1 MTASKNSGIE
11 SVHGN
16 LFKMNPAMTKYIEQ
30 MMEKRVAQEKAK
42 MFRSLKKRGL
52 LTAELEDLDS
62 FLVEDGSIKPAPK
75 EAEASELEILRNKV
89 KALEQAKKDQ
99 VSEETKET
107 SSTVPELEA
116 LRQTVETLEA
126 EKKQVQDEM
135 SKQMKEAECS
145 LLNEIQDL
153 RSKVNDMQKLRALTH
168 QECIELCALHDRT
181 IEVAGRSLTPIL
193 DPVNNYDLKF
203 QGPVFHPDLP
213 PRKMDISVQVVN
225 EASSLGTQRCWER
238 VEKQARVVGELEG
251 LRNRLKQLH
260 DVAVEKLSN
269 ESVEEELA
277 QIRNKII
284 NFQNDQAFKSAS
296 LGNAQQEEMA
306 NDDRNVIEELEF
318 MKHRLRTLHSLPV
331 DELKYDDLQEL
342 AHIKNKVSSLQ
353 VSYPFP
359 HSYHSFPE

>member
-52 LTAELEDLDS
+52 LTAGLEDLDS
-62 FLVEDGSIKPAPK
+62 LLVEAESIKPAPN

-89 KALEQAKKDQ
+89 KVLEQSKKSQ
-99 VSEETKET
+99 VSEETQEA
-107 SSTVPELEA
+107 SSTAPELEA
-116 LRQTVETLEA
+116 LRKTVAKLEA
-126 EKKQVQDEM
+126 EKKQVQEEM
-135 SKQMKEAECS
+135 SKQMKEAESS
-145 LLNEIQDL
+145 LLDEIQDL
-153 RSKVNDMQKLRALTH
+153 RSKVNNMQKLRALTH
-168 QECIELCALHDRT
+168 QECMELCALHDRT

-203 QGPVFHPDLP
+203 QGPIFHSDLP
-213 PRKMDISVQVVN
+213 PRKMDISVQLVN
-225 EASSLGTQRCWER
+225 EASSLGTQGCWER

-260 DVAVEKLSN
+260 DVAVEKLSS
-269 ESVEEELA
+269 ESVEELK
-277 QIRNKII
+277 QIQNKII
-284 NFQNDQAFKSAS
+284 NFQNDQALKFAP
-296 LGNAQQEEMA
+296 LGIAQPEEIA
-306 NDDRNVIEELEF
+306 NDDGNILEELEF
-318 MKHRLRTLHSLPV
+318 MKRRLRTLHALPV

-342 AHIKNKVSSLQ
+342 AYIKNKVSSLQ
-353 VSYPFP
+353 VNNLFLTLLTL
-359 HSYHSFPE
+359 F